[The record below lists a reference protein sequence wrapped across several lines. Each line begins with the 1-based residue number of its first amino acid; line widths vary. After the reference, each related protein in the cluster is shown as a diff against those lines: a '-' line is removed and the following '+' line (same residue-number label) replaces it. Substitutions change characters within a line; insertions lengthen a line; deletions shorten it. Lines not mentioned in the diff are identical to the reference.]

1 MKFNYYLSGM
11 LSLARVFLIS
21 LSVVFVKKLDGT
33 IPSIIILL
41 IRSAF
46 CFLLLTPIFIKQGV
60 RVLNTNKLSLHFLR
74 GIFGS
79 AAMFCLYYSS
89 RQLPIALSSTISM
102 SLPLFITLLSCL
114 ILGEKIQQK
123 QWVFLIF
130 GYVGVIISLNPFYV
144 SVVDLSI
151 FIGIMANIFLGL
163 SVIVTNI
170 LSTLDKTSTI
180 MFYYNLLLV
189 SIAVIF
195 NLNNTVDLALAYN
208 DIVILLLIALISVC
222 TQFCSIKS
230 LLYATPTFI
239 APFEYTRLVFAIPLG
254 FIVFQEYPDI
264 HTLIGAL
271 IIIYS
276 NIKLAKFKVTKV
288 QSTVGN

>member
-1 MKFNYYLSGM
+1 MKFSYYLSGM
-11 LSLARVFLIS
+11 LSLTRVFLIS
-21 LSVVFVKKLDGT
+21 LSIVLVKKLDGT

-60 RVLNTNKLSLHFLR
+60 KVLNTNKLSLHILR

-114 ILGEKIQQK
+114 ILGEKIQRK

-144 SVVDLSI
+144 SVIDLSI
-151 FIGIMANIFLGL
+151 LIGIMANIFLGL
-163 SVIVTNI
+163 SVIITNI

-189 SIAVIF
+189 FVAVIF
-195 NLNNTVDLALAYN
+195 NLNNTMDLSYN
-208 DIVILLLIALISVC
+208 DIVILLLIALISIL

-230 LLYATPTFI
+230 LLYATPTFV

-254 FIVFQEYPDI
+254 LIVFQEYPDI
-264 HTLIGAL
+264 YTLIGAL

-276 NIKLAKFKVTKV
+276 NIQLAKFKITKV
-288 QSTVGN
+288 QSNIKN

>member
-1 MKFNYYLSGM
+1 MKYNYYRSGI
-11 LSLARVFLIS
+11 LSLTRVFLIS
-21 LSVVFVKKLDGT
+21 LSVVFVKKLDEN

-41 IRSAF
+41 IRSTF
-46 CFLLLTPIFIKQGV
+46 CSLLLTPIFIKEGV
-60 RVLNTNKLSLHFLR
+60 RVTNTNKLSLHFLR
-74 GIFGS
+74 GVFGS

-89 RQLPIALSSTISM
+89 RQLPIVLSSTISM

-114 ILGEKIQQK
+114 ILRERIQQK
-123 QWVFLIF
+123 QWAFLIL
-130 GYVGVIISLNPFYV
+130 GYIGVIISLNPFYV

-163 SVIVTNI
+163 SVIITNI
-170 LSTLDKTSTI
+170 LSKLDKASTI

-189 SIAVIF
+189 FIAVIF
-195 NLNNTVDLALAYN
+195 NLNSTIVDLAYN
-208 DIVILLLIALISVC
+208 DIFILFVIGLISVL

-230 LLYATPTFI
+230 LSYATPTFV

-264 HTLIGAL
+264 YTLIGAF

-276 NIKLAKFKVTKV
+276 NIKLAKFKVKKA
-288 QSTVGN
+288 QSTVED